1 MRPLARVIPH
11 QHPCI
16 NLSLL
21 TNGLPTLAGRFL
33 LYLGGIIL
41 QNHPLIFDTNI
52 AKNKPENIR
61 HPHNNCPFC
70 DPTTLTAVLAQDAD
84 RIWLMNKFPT
94 LQATW
99 QTIVIETADHDGD
112 IATYSTEQNRAVFGF
127 ALKHWQEVIASN
139 RFESVLLYKNF
150 GPHSGGSLR
159 HPHMQIVGLDDVDG
173 YGNVVPANLSGYP
186 VVTNGSLSVTVSDQ
200 PVMGFVEFN
209 VATAWADHDQLADA
223 VQKVVQYTLNDY
235 FKGRCDSYNLFFYP
249 VGDRV
254 VCKIDPLF
262 NVSPYYIG
270 YRLSQAD
277 TPARMRE
284 IAAEVRTKFQPE

>member
-1 MRPLARVIPH
+1 MQA
-11 QHPCI
+11 
-16 NLSLL
+16 
-21 TNGLPTLAGRFL
+21 
-33 LYLGGIIL
+33 
-41 QNHPLIFDTNI
+41 HPLIFDTNI
-52 AKNKPENIR
+52 AKGKPENIR
-61 HPHNNCPFC
+61 HTANACPFC
-70 DPTTLTAVLAQDAD
+70 DPSTLTDILAQEDD
-84 RIWLMNKFPT
+84 RIWLLNKFPT

-99 QTIVIETADHDGD
+99 QTIIIETADHEGD
-112 IATYSTEQNRAVFGF
+112 IATYSLEQNRQIFTF
-127 ALKHWQEVIASN
+127 ALHHWQAAIASGDY
-139 RFESVLLYKNF
+139 ESVLLYKNF

-186 VVTNGSLSVTVSDQ
+186 IISNGELRVTVSDQ

-209 VATAWADHDQLADA
+209 VATSWEDHDRLADA
-223 VQKVVQYTLNDY
+223 VQTVVRYVLNDY

-249 VGDRV
+249 LGDRV

-277 TPARMRE
+277 TPERMRE
-284 IAAEVRTKFQPE
+284 IAAEVRQKFMREHPDFK